1 MNRKIRVLAVSHSC
15 LVAQNN
21 KLWDRFVEDGAFDLT
36 LLVPPRFR
44 ATLRE
49 HRLEKTY
56 DPNYRIAPARTLLS
70 GNRFSNHL
78 YFYREKVRKL
88 LRDDPPDIV
97 FAQEEP
103 WSFSTQQVVLLRD
116 RRSRFLFCTAQNKIK
131 RYPFPFNIFRRNALR
146 ASDAAVAVCE
156 EAKDVLERQ
165 GFDKPIHVLPLG
177 VDTASFVPSAERR
190 ENGRRK
196 FGLDGF
202 VVGYVGRLTAAKGIF
217 DLLGALARVGPDF
230 RLLVI
235 GDGPDKES
243 FLRCAEQLGLA
254 GRVTLTGVVPHSDV
268 PGVLP
273 AMDAMVLPSHT
284 TRTWKEQFGRVLI
297 EAMAC
302 GVPVVGSDSGEIP
315 QTIGEAGLVFPEK
328 DQAALADALAR
339 LHASRELRDSLA
351 KKGAARARTFSW
363 GAVARQLGG
372 IFRQVLGA
380 RAPAGGLPLAA

>member
-1 MNRKIRVLAVSHSC
+1 MSRHVFQHIEPSFALLLTAAGFVELDDLHQQRIIEIGDWRIIECYMAVLADAYAGDVNLSA
-15 LVAQNN
+15 LQQIAVPVALGS
-21 KLWDRFVEDGAFDLT
+21 KIG
-36 LLVPPRFR
+36 
-44 ATLRE
+44 
-49 HRLEKTY
+49 
-56 DPNYRIAPARTLLS
+56 
-70 GNRFSNHL
+70 G
-78 YFYREKVRKL
+78 
-88 LRDDPPDIV
+88 
-97 FAQEEP
+97 
-103 WSFSTQQVVLLRD
+103 FSTQQVVLLRD

-156 EAKDVLERQ
+156 EAQDVLERQ